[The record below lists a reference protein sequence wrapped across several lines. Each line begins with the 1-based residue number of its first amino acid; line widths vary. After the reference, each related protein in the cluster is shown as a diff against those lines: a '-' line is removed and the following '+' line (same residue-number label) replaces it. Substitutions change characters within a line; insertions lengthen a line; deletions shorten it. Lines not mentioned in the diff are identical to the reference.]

1 METPLPDPI
10 RNRVDESGLIALDLD
25 QLAPKANVRSLDL
38 SAYLEQGLILR
49 EKPFRTAMAELNAAD
64 WDGSTVA
71 LHCASDAILPDW
83 AWMLATSKLTALGA
97 RVCIG
102 DEDRT
107 RERLLLEAIE
117 ALDLEPYRDGRLVI
131 KGCAQGTTAESL
143 ARVIQRLQPVALSI
157 FYGEP
162 CSTVPV
168 YKRPKN

>member
-1 METPLPDPI
+1 
-10 RNRVDESGLIALDLD
+10 
-25 QLAPKANVRSLDL
+25 
-38 SAYLEQGLILR
+38 
-49 EKPFRTAMAELNAAD
+49 MAELNAAD
-64 WDGSTVA
+64 WDGMHGGAA
-71 LHCASDAILPDW
+71 LRIGCHPPDW

-102 DEDRT
+102 DENRT

>member
-64 WDGSTVA
+64 WEGCTVA

-102 DEDRT
+102 DENRT

-131 KGCAQGTTAESL
+131 KGCAQGTT
-143 ARVIQRLQPVALSI
+143 
-157 FYGEP
+157 
-162 CSTVPV
+162 
-168 YKRPKN
+168 

>member
-1 METPLPDPI
+1 MKNSLPEPI
-10 RNRVDESGLIALDLD
+10 RNRVNESGLIALDLD
-25 QLAPKANVRSLDL
+25 ELAPDTAVRSLDL
-38 SAYLEQGLILR
+38 SNYLEQGLILR
-49 EKPFRTAMAELNAAD
+49 EKPFRSAMADLNAAD
-64 WDGSTVA
+64 WEGCAVA

-102 DEDRT
+102 DETRA
-107 RERLLLEAIE
+107 RERLLLDAINE
-117 ALDLEPYRDGRLVI
+117 LELEPYRDGRLVI

-143 ARVIQRLQPVALSI
+143 ARIIERLQPVALLI

-162 CSTVPV
+162 CSTVPG

>member
-25 QLAPKANVRSLDL
+25 QLAPPAMVQDLDL

-49 EKPFRTAMAELNAAD
+49 EKPFRTAMAELREAD
-64 WDGSTVA
+64 WEGSTVA

-83 AWMLATSKLTALGA
+83 AWMLATSRLTALGA

-102 DEDRT
+102 DEART
-107 RERLLLEAIE
+107 RERLLLDAID
-117 ALDLEPYRDGRLVI
+117 ALDLEPYRNGRLVI
-131 KGCAQGTTAESL
+131 KGCAQGTTAAIL
-143 ARVIQRLQPVALSI
+143 ARIIERLQPIALSI